1 MKIAALVYGEYREFE
16 KAVKSW
22 DIFKNLDIDY
32 YFSTWNTSDQ
42 TCKDLGIDK
51 KIDVNHE
58 MINNFYPN
66 SHIIINNIP
75 SDLIFHGQNQRKIL
89 YHWELL
95 LNKLKE
101 TNTEYDLIFVIRFD
115 LFFIL
120 QNEYKDEDIFPLD
133 KLFEI
138 RDSNL
143 VCCRKDDDK
152 ISEAFFIGR
161 YESILKILT
170 DSFNFEKN
178 NIHVELTEYFVKNNI
193 QTLNLLDFLFFFF
206 VRPNSLE
213 NIDIS
218 NFEDFRKFGA
228 AHANLS
234 QSEHDWIK
242 AKQKEFN

>member
-32 YFSTWNTSDQ
+32 YFSTWNTSHQ

-51 KIDVNHE
+51 KINVTHE
-58 MINNFYPN
+58 MINNIYPN
-66 SHIIINNIP
+66 SHIIINDIP
-75 SDLIFHGQNQRKIL
+75 YDLIFHGQNQRKIL
-89 YHWELL
+89 YHWGLL

-101 TNTEYDLIFVIRFD
+101 TNTEYDLIFIMRFD

-120 QNEYKDEDIFPLD
+120 QNEYKDENIFPLG

-143 VCCRKDDDK
+143 ICCRKDDNK
-152 ISEAFFIGR
+152 ISEAFFIGK

-170 DSFNFEKN
+170 DSMDFEKN
-178 NIHVELTEYFVKNNI
+178 NIHIELTECFVKNNI
-193 QTLNLLDFLFFFF
+193 QTLNLLDFLFYFF

-218 NFEDFRKFGA
+218 NFEHFINFGG
-228 AHANLS
+228 AHSNLS
-234 QSEHDWIK
+234 QSEHEWIK
-242 AKQKEFN
+242 AKQKELN